1 MIGAGEG
8 NIRQSRSMS
17 ANQLPSLWSFF
28 CIWDGSFSPRTPAD
42 FRPDGLFSAFGTEV
56 FLPLLLLTSVPMDCF
71 LCLGRKFRALQLIML
86 TSRVQ
91 FLRSHSIKN
100 ELAKPA
106 HFLWSRCTESLLWT
120 AVFATVSTS
129 TIRIPPIIAIFPPK
143 ACIALMVFITQS
155 FSQIMLDTVFFYS
168 CVSFIQKYVFP
179 ADELKI
185 VLDCFWQAALFKRCV
200 PTPYIY
206 S

>member
-1 MIGAGEG
+1 MYLFGLLEKKEMS
-8 NIRQSRSMS
+8 SRI
-17 ANQLPSLWSFF
+17 SF
-28 CIWDGSFSPRTPAD
+28 RK
-42 FRPDGLFSAFGTEV
+42 
-56 FLPLLLLTSVPMDCF
+56 PM
-71 LCLGRKFRALQLIML
+71 
-86 TSRVQ
+86 
-91 FLRSHSIKN
+91 
-100 ELAKPA
+100 
-106 HFLWSRCTESLLWT
+106 LWSRCTESLLWT

-129 TIRIPPIIAIFPPK
+129 AIRIPPIIAIFPPK

-206 S
+206 SWIILGDTILQKEKVHISLEVHKQIEKCFIAFYYLWKRAAFPCIISANALKG